1 MPIKLKLLGGG
12 REAADFLSHIHGDQ
26 HGFRREEALGNG
38 KMESTVRFFFFK
50 YAVEKVL
57 NLQKNCKDSIVSSR
71 MATASSPCIS
81 HLTFSMLHLLQ
92 LKDQN

>member
-38 KMESTVRFFFFK
+38 KMESTVRFFF
-50 YAVEKVL
+50 L
-57 NLQKNCKDSIVSSR
+57 N
-71 MATASSPCIS
+71 T
-81 HLTFSMLHLLQ
+81 Q
-92 LKDQN
+92 LRKF

>member
-38 KMESTVRFFFFK
+38 KMESTVRFFFF
-50 YAVEKVL
+50 L
-57 NLQKNCKDSIVSSR
+57 N
-71 MATASSPCIS
+71 T
-81 HLTFSMLHLLQ
+81 Q
-92 LKDQN
+92 LRKF